1 MNKIFKLI
9 TSISFLF
16 FSINAALSEENFF
29 NEALKMYQN
38 EKYEDARFMLERN
51 IVFNPKDAKSYLY
64 LAKIYNHEE
73 DQNKEEYNLETT
85 LLIEP
90 NNEEAILMLMKI
102 ALKKS
107 NYSKVNDLSQTF
119 IKVCKKL
126 CDENNEIQKSLKNI
140 EPATMSLDQ
149 NLNKIL
155 IIDFGSQFTQL
166 IARRIRE
173 LGVFSEIVS
182 HKKIKIK
189 HIDKSIKGIILSGG
203 PLNVYEIN
211 KYSFDKKIINLSI
224 PILGI
229 CFGHQILSKLNGGR
243 VKQSKHREFGLAN
256 IYKKN
261 ESLLIKN
268 FFNKQ
273 KSKKVWMSH
282 ADQVSK
288 LPKNFKVIASST
300 NSKFAIVE
308 NKLNKFYGIQFH
320 PEVTHTEN
328 GKKLISNFI
337 FLICKIKR
345 NWSSKDQKIQL
356 IKEVK
361 DQVGSEKVICALS
374 GGVDSSVVAQLLNK
388 AIGKKLY
395 CIFVNTGLLRKN
407 EEVQVVQTFKK
418 RLKINLIYVN
428 AEKEFLKKLHNVSDP
443 EKKRKIIGNL
453 FIKIFERY
461 AKKIKNVKFLA
472 QGTLYPDLIESRS
485 VTGSQTS
492 KIKSHHNV
500 GGLPKK
506 MKLKLVEPLKFL
518 FKDEVRKLGLEL
530 NLNKDIIS
538 RHPFPGPGLAI
549 RMPGLITNEKIK
561 ILKEADYYFIQA
573 LRDHGL
579 YHKIWQAY
587 AALLPVKTVGVMGD
601 NRTYEYLCLLRAIT
615 SEDGMTADFYEFKKS
630 FMETISNKIVNSIRG
645 INRVVYDIT
654 SKPPST
660 IELE

>member
-1 MNKIFKLI
+1 
-9 TSISFLF
+9 
-16 FSINAALSEENFF
+16 
-29 NEALKMYQN
+29 
-38 EKYEDARFMLERN
+38 
-51 IVFNPKDAKSYLY
+51 
-64 LAKIYNHEE
+64 
-73 DQNKEEYNLETT
+73 
-85 LLIEP
+85 
-90 NNEEAILMLMKI
+90 
-102 ALKKS
+102 
-107 NYSKVNDLSQTF
+107 
-119 IKVCKKL
+119 
-126 CDENNEIQKSLKNI
+126 
-140 EPATMSLDQ
+140 MSLDKS
-149 NLNKIL
+149 LEKIL

-173 LGVFSEIVS
+173 IGVFSEIVS
-182 HKKIKIK
+182 HKKIENKDI
-189 HIDKSIKGIILSGG
+189 INSVKGIILSGG

-211 KYSFDKKIINLSI
+211 KYSFDKKIIENKI
-224 PILGI
+224 PVLGI
-229 CFGHQILSKLNGGR
+229 CFGHQILSKLNGGK

-256 IYKKN
+256 IFKKKD
-261 ESLLIKN
+261 SLLTKN
-268 FFNKQ
+268 FFTRK
-273 KSKKVWMSH
+273 KIIKVWMSH

-288 LPKNFKVIASST
+288 LPKNFSVIASSQ

-308 NKLNKFYGIQFH
+308 NKLKKFYGVQFH

-328 GKKLISNFI
+328 GKKLISNFV
-337 FLICKIKR
+337 FEICKIKK
-345 NWSSKDQKIQL
+345 NWSSKDQKIKL

-361 DQVGSEKVICALS
+361 KQVSGNKVICALS

-388 AIGKKLY
+388 AIGKNLY

-407 EEVQVVQTFKK
+407 EEKQVVTTFKK
-418 RLKINLIYVN
+418 KLKMNLIYVN
-428 AEKEFLKKLHNVSDP
+428 AEKEFIRKLKNISDP

-472 QGTLYPDLIESRS
+472 QGTLYPDLIESKS

-530 NLNKDIIS
+530 NLSKEIIS

-549 RMPGLITNEKIK
+549 RMPGIITKEKID
-561 ILKEADYYFIQA
+561 ILKEADNYFIQS
-573 LRDHGL
+573 LRDHKL

-630 FMETISNKIVNSIRG
+630 FIQEISNKIVNSIRG
-645 INRVVYDIT
+645 INRVVYDVT

>member
-1 MNKIFKLI
+1 
-9 TSISFLF
+9 
-16 FSINAALSEENFF
+16 
-29 NEALKMYQN
+29 
-38 EKYEDARFMLERN
+38 
-51 IVFNPKDAKSYLY
+51 
-64 LAKIYNHEE
+64 
-73 DQNKEEYNLETT
+73 
-85 LLIEP
+85 
-90 NNEEAILMLMKI
+90 
-102 ALKKS
+102 
-107 NYSKVNDLSQTF
+107 
-119 IKVCKKL
+119 
-126 CDENNEIQKSLKNI
+126 
-140 EPATMSLDQ
+140 MSLDQ
-149 NLNKIL
+149 NLNKII

-173 LGVFSEIVS
+173 LGVFSEIIS
-182 HKKIKIK
+182 HKKIKLK
-189 HIDKSIKGIILSGG
+189 DIDKTTKGIILSGG
-203 PLNVYEIN
+203 PLNVYQMN
-211 KYSFDKKIINLSI
+211 KYSFDKKIIDLNI

-256 IYKKN
+256 IFKKN
-261 ESLLIKN
+261 DSLLTKN
-268 FFNKQ
+268 FFNKYN
-273 KSKKVWMSH
+273 SKKVWMSH

-288 LPKNFKVIASST
+288 LPKNFKVIAASV

-308 NKLNKFYGIQFH
+308 NKIKKFYGVQFH

-328 GKKLISNFI
+328 GKKIISNFV

-356 IKEVK
+356 IQEVK
-361 DQVGSEKVICALS
+361 EQVGSNKVICALS

-407 EEVQVVQTFKK
+407 EELQVVQTFKR

-428 AEKEFLKKLHNVSDP
+428 AEKEFLKKLKNVTDP
-443 EKKRKIIGNL
+443 ERKRKIIGNL
-453 FIKIFERY
+453 FIEIFDRY

-530 NLNKDIIS
+530 NLSKDIIS

-549 RMPGLITNEKIK
+549 RMPGLITKEKIK

-573 LRDHGL
+573 LRDYGL

-601 NRTYEYLCLLRAIT
+601 NRTYEYLC
-615 SEDGMTADFYEFKKS
+615 S
-630 FMETISNKIVNSIRG
+630 
-645 INRVVYDIT
+645 
-654 SKPPST
+654 
-660 IELE
+660 

>member
-1 MNKIFKLI
+1 
-9 TSISFLF
+9 
-16 FSINAALSEENFF
+16 
-29 NEALKMYQN
+29 
-38 EKYEDARFMLERN
+38 
-51 IVFNPKDAKSYLY
+51 
-64 LAKIYNHEE
+64 
-73 DQNKEEYNLETT
+73 
-85 LLIEP
+85 
-90 NNEEAILMLMKI
+90 
-102 ALKKS
+102 
-107 NYSKVNDLSQTF
+107 
-119 IKVCKKL
+119 
-126 CDENNEIQKSLKNI
+126 
-140 EPATMSLDQ
+140 MSLDR

-173 LGVFSEIVS
+173 LGVFSEIIS
-182 HKKIKIK
+182 HKKIKNK
-189 HIDKSIKGIILSGG
+189 DIDNFTKGIILSGG

-211 KYSFDKKIINLSI
+211 KYTFDKKITEKGV

-229 CFGHQILSKLNGGR
+229 CFGHQILSKLNGGK

-256 IYKKN
+256 IFKKKD
-261 ESLLIKN
+261 SLLMKN
-268 FFNKQ
+268 CFNKK
-273 KSKKVWMSH
+273 KSIKVWMSH

-288 LPKNFKVIASST
+288 LPKNFNVIAST
-300 NSKFAIVE
+300 QNSKFAIVE
-308 NKLNKFYGIQFH
+308 NKSKNLYGVQFH

-328 GKKLISNFI
+328 GKKLISNFV
-337 FLICKIKR
+337 FLICKIKK
-345 NWSSKDQKIQL
+345 NWSSKDQRIKL
-356 IKEVK
+356 INDIRK
-361 DQVGSEKVICALS
+361 QVGKNKVICALS

-407 EEVQVVQTFKK
+407 EEKQVVETFKK

-428 AEKEFLKKLHNVSDP
+428 AEKIFLKNLKNVSDP

-453 FIKIFERY
+453 FIKIFEKY

-472 QGTLYPDLIESRS
+472 QGTLYPDLIESKS
-485 VTGSQTS
+485 VTGSETS

-506 MKLKLVEPLKFL
+506 MKLKLVEPLKSL
-518 FKDEVRKLGLEL
+518 FKDEVRSLGLEL
-530 NLNKDIIS
+530 NLSKDVIS

-549 RMPGLITNEKIK
+549 RMPGVITKEKIN

-573 LRDHGL
+573 LKEHGL

-615 SEDGMTADFYEFKKS
+615 SEDGMTADFFEFKKS
-630 FMETISNKIVNSIRG
+630 FSQMISNKIVNSIRG

>member
-1 MNKIFKLI
+1 
-9 TSISFLF
+9 
-16 FSINAALSEENFF
+16 
-29 NEALKMYQN
+29 
-38 EKYEDARFMLERN
+38 
-51 IVFNPKDAKSYLY
+51 
-64 LAKIYNHEE
+64 
-73 DQNKEEYNLETT
+73 
-85 LLIEP
+85 
-90 NNEEAILMLMKI
+90 
-102 ALKKS
+102 
-107 NYSKVNDLSQTF
+107 
-119 IKVCKKL
+119 
-126 CDENNEIQKSLKNI
+126 
-140 EPATMSLDQ
+140 MSLDH

-155 IIDFGSQFTQL
+155 IVDFGSQFTQL

-173 LGVFSEIVS
+173 LGIFSEIVS
-182 HKKIKIK
+182 HKKIKSKDIN
-189 HIDKSIKGIILSGG
+189 HNVKGIILSGG
-203 PLNVYEIN
+203 PLNVYQIN
-211 KYSFDKKIINLSI
+211 KYSFDKKIIQKDV
-224 PILGI
+224 PVLGI
-229 CFGHQILSKLNGGR
+229 CFGHQIISKLNGGK

-256 IYKKN
+256 ILKKN
-261 ESLLIKN
+261 NSLLIKDL
-268 FFNKQ
+268 FKKK
-273 KSKKVWMSH
+273 KSIKVWMSH

-288 LPKNFKVIASST
+288 LPKNFKIIASSQ
-300 NSKFAIVE
+300 NSKFAAVE
-308 NKLNKFYGIQFH
+308 NKLKNYYGVQFH

-337 FLICKIKR
+337 FLICKMKK
-345 NWSSKDQKIQL
+345 NWSSRDQKIKL
-356 IKEVK
+356 IQ
-361 DQVGSEKVICALS
+361 DARRLVGDNKVICALS

-388 AIGKKLY
+388 AIGKNLY

-407 EEVQVVQTFKK
+407 EEKQVVATFRK

-428 AEKEFLKKLHNVSDP
+428 AEKEFIKKLSNISDP

-530 NLNKDIIS
+530 NLSKDIIS

-549 RMPGLITNEKIK
+549 RMPGIITKEKIN
-561 ILKEADYYFIQA
+561 ILKEADHYFIQA
-573 LRDHGL
+573 LRDQNL

-630 FMETISNKIVNSIRG
+630 FIQEISNKIVNSIRG